1 MTELINYLTTSL
13 GMAPDAAAAFAA
25 KLMGPQMR
33 NEIEIGP
40 ATVTPIQKVE
50 IGEATVTPNWPP
62 QWAPRPQHPRD
73 REQVGRTAQAVSGL
87 MDSFGAMSKPDTA
100 SGYRQRSR
108 ENNDIYGAASQY
120 QPHAG
125 FDTLLRFAEATGIVP
140 AYPGSREE
148 YQRKVKFIDTHRP
161 KGGN

>member
-1 MTELINYLTTSL
+1 MTELINYLMTL

-50 IGEATVTPNWPP
+50 VGEATASPNWPP
-62 QWAPRPQHPRD
+62 QWAPRPQHSGD
-73 REQVGRTAQAVSGL
+73 REQVGRTAQAASGL

-108 ENNDIYGAASQY
+108 ENNDIYGEASQY

-140 AYPGSREE
+140 TYPGSQDE
-148 YQRKVKFIDTHRP
+148 YRRKAEFSNTYHP
-161 KGGN
+161 KKGN